1 MKEYKLFLSMDRSNA
16 EDYLNL
22 SAKEGYTLHSIV
34 PVGERSMLIAMERT
48 VMNVEVKMNI
58 KEETL
63 EDWQIPWVKVEK
75 ASYENIHSKK
85 E

>member
-34 PVGERSMLIAMERT
+34 PVGERSMLIAMEREIIKT
-48 VMNVEVKMNI
+48 SSDNN
-58 KEETL
+58 KEE
-63 EDWQIPWVKVEK
+63 K
-75 ASYENIHSKK
+75 
-85 E
+85 

>member
-34 PVGERSMLIAMERT
+34 PVGEFTMLIAMERQALPDT
-48 VMNVEVKMNI
+48 FKTSIDNNKGG
-58 KEETL
+58 K
-63 EDWQIPWVKVEK
+63 
-75 ASYENIHSKK
+75 
-85 E
+85 

>member
-34 PVGERSMLIAMERT
+34 PVGERSMLIAMER
-48 VMNVEVKMNI
+48 
-58 KEETL
+58 
-63 EDWQIPWVKVEK
+63 KVDDLPDTWK
-75 ASYENIHSKK
+75 TSSDNNKP
-85 E
+85 